1 MWRYATNII
10 WQLFA
15 KRGNLDP
22 WKSFLVMQCSLI
34 NHSTNLSNLLVE
46 LGSSWEVCGSLGV
59 NIMIWFEML
68 VSGLWKRRTKW
79 CPYLTMG
86 DWSGKQL
93 FMTWKNSICCRM
105 FLTYLTWYGVSK
117 VSLLLVAICWL
128 LGRLDP
134 KWAILLKFPTV
145 LCWFSRGDLYIL
157 SFPFDF
163 FFNLC
168 LYIYIYCEYHN
179 LQKHEIYCWI
189 HFVGNYCLGAFTVGV
204 LLLGQRT

>member
-1 MWRYATNII
+1 
-10 WQLFA
+10 
-15 KRGNLDP
+15 
-22 WKSFLVMQCSLI
+22 
-34 NHSTNLSNLLVE
+34 
-46 LGSSWEVCGSLGV
+46 
-59 NIMIWFEML
+59 
-68 VSGLWKRRTKW
+68 
-79 CPYLTMG
+79 MG

-163 FFNLC
+163 FFQFVPI
-168 LYIYIYCEYHN
+168 YIYIVNIITFKSMKFIVESILLVIIVWGHSR
-179 LQKHEIYCWI
+179 
-189 HFVGNYCLGAFTVGV
+189 LGYYFWVKGLKDYVAIISAFIMIFYY
-204 LLLGQRT
+204 LINKF